1 MAVQVNHK
9 TLLRVK
15 KRMLNSDNW
24 DTRGICRVYEQERGL
39 LSRVLRGD
47 WAEHRA
53 LEDLMTRWPG
63 YSGQRIFPVPHPTLS
78 PDYAYYEC
86 GPIEMWDREL
96 SEYARSR
103 WELLEWMI
111 EETK

>member
-15 KRMLNSDNW
+15 KRMQNSGNW
-24 DTRGICRVYEQERGL
+24 SNQGICHAYGQERGL
-39 LSRVLRGD
+39 LSRILRGNRAD
-47 WAEHRA
+47 HSA

-63 YSGQRIFPVPHPTLS
+63 YSGDRAFPVPHPTLE
-78 PDYAYYEC
+78 PDEAYFGCCPVER
-86 GPIEMWDREL
+86 WDREW